1 MGLGIDIPSG
11 NGGVYK
17 GINPGNY
24 KAKINKLELWA
35 RDFWKPE
42 ENALFFILK
51 METTKPSPDFVG
63 YPIDENDPD
72 GPKHEG
78 LVGNVKYS
86 TYAYKDGFNTRTNKE
101 ETRDSKI
108 LKDLLSLCME
118 LGIVDWFKKYN
129 NKLVTIDEW
138 IEKFNEEKP
147 AEGKYLE
154 VCIAAEEYVAK
165 DGKTKKTL
173 YLPKSVFVDAEGIW
187 YNPYKGLL
195 NTKKHVIQ
203 YDENKHWKKVNPE
216 PVEGFKPEDVD
227 IDNISPADI
236 SVDIDFTQSEDL
248 KDFDI

>member
-1 MGLGIDIPSG
+1 MGLGIEIPSG
-11 NGGVYK
+11 NGTSGVYK

-35 RDFWKPE
+35 RDYYKPE

-51 METTKPSPDFVG
+51 METVKPSPEFEG
-63 YPIDENDPD
+63 YPIDQNDPE

-86 TYAYKDGFNTRTNKE
+86 SYAYKDGFNTKTNTE
-101 ETRDSKI
+101 EKRDAKI

-129 NKLVTIDEW
+129 NNLPTIEDW

-147 AEGKYLE
+147 AEGIYLD
-154 VCIAAEEYVAK
+154 VCIGGEEYVSK
-165 DGKTKKTL
+165 DGTVKKTL
-173 YLPKSVFVDAEGIW
+173 YFVKSEFINDVW

-195 NTKKHVIQ
+195 NAKKRIVK
-203 YDENKHWKKVNPE
+203 YDELRHFKKANITEQKKFDTADVNLD
-216 PVEGFKPEDVD
+216 VEKPEVE
-227 IDNISPADI
+227 IDLS
-236 SVDIDFTQSEDL
+236 
-248 KDFDI
+248 DFDL